1 MWGRVLSSSQSA
13 DRNVANTDTYNP
25 ALDYGPTTLN
35 TPHIFIANYVYEL
48 PIFREQHG
56 VLGHTFGGWEISGIT
71 SVESGHSVAVTQAAD
86 PFGCV
91 ASTTNAV
98 GCAPGTFPGGLG
110 ISSPN
115 ADIAP
120 RPDQIAPIRLTKKP
134 GQWFTTS
141 SFAAAVGHF
150 GSERNGSFLGPGL
163 QNWDMGG
170 MKNIRIA
177 ERYRFQFRGEFFN
190 AFNHTNFSG
199 IQTGLNASN
208 FGMVTSTHLP
218 RRIQLG
224 AKLYF

>member
-1 MWGRVLSSSQSA
+1 MAS
-13 DRNVANTDTYNP
+13 TDTYDP
-25 ALDYGPTTLN
+25 KLDYGPTTLN

-48 PIFREQHG
+48 PVFREQQG
-56 VLGHTFGGWEISGIT
+56 LLGHTLGGWQISGIT
-71 SVESGHSVAVTQAAD
+71 SVESGQSATVTQAAD
-86 PFGCV
+86 PFACIASTTTANGCV
-91 ASTTNAV
+91 A
-98 GCAPGTFPGGLG
+98 GTYPGGLG

-115 ADIAP
+115 GDIPP
-120 RPDQIAPIRLTKKP
+120 RPDQIAPVHLTKTQ

-150 GSERNGSFLGPGL
+150 GSERNGSFLGPGF
-163 QNWDMGG
+163 QNWDMGA
-170 MKNIRIA
+170 MKNIRIG

-199 IQTGLNASN
+199 VQTGLNASD